1 MPISVAIV
9 GSGPAGFYTAEALV
23 KTLDGGVAVDIVER
37 LPTPFGLIRAGV
49 APDHQTTKKVA
60 RSFEKTAHRPE
71 IRYFGNVEVGRDL
84 TLAELQETHDA
95 VVLAVGAPFDRALG
109 IPGEDKV
116 GVIGS
121 AAFVGWYNAHPDF
134 ADLDPRLNTEAV
146 AVIGNGNV
154 AIDIARVLVKTAAEM
169 ADSDIPE
176 YAQRAIER
184 APVKDVYLFGRRG
197 PIEAK
202 FTNVELREMGVLDDC
217 APVVDAA
224 QLPDAA
230 GEMSDRDRRL
240 KEKNLATLQEFAT
253 QDVGERRKRVHFRFF
268 TSPVEILGGETV
280 EGLRLEKTRLEGGRA
295 VGTGE
300 TFEIACG
307 LVIPAVGYRSVAVAG
322 APFDEANAVVPSDDG
337 RVAPG
342 LYAVGWIKR
351 GPSGVIA
358 TNRPDGV
365 AVAEYIRDDIGN
377 GTKPGRAA
385 LERLLEERGAQVV
398 GFADWKKIEE
408 AEEAGAGAPAPRR
421 KFFRIADMLK
431 VVGTGATRR
440 SAD

>member
-23 KTLDGGVAVDIVER
+23 KTLDGDVAVDILER

-71 IRYFGNVEVGRDL
+71 VRYFGNVEVGRDVA
-84 TLAELQETHDA
+84 LAELQRTHDA
-95 VVLAVGAPFDRALG
+95 VVLAVGAPFDRPLG

-134 ADLDPRLNTEAV
+134 ADLDPDLNTETV
-146 AVIGNGNV
+146 CVIGNGNV
-154 AIDIARVLVKTAAEM
+154 AIDVARVLVKTAAEM

-176 YAQRAIER
+176 YAQRAIAR
-184 APVKDVYLFGRRG
+184 APIKDVYLFGRRG

-202 FTNVELREMGVLDDC
+202 FTNVELREMGRLDEC

-224 QLPDAA
+224 QLPDAV
-230 GEMSDRDRRL
+230 GEMSERDHRL
-240 KEKNLATLQEFAT
+240 KEKNLATLREFAT
-253 QDVGERRKRVHFRFF
+253 QDAGERRKRVHFRFF
-268 TSPVEILGGETV
+268 VSPVEILGGQRV

-295 VGTGE
+295 VGVGE
-300 TFEIACG
+300 TFEVACG
-307 LVIPAVGYRSVAVAG
+307 LVIPAVGYRSVAVEG
-322 APFDEANAVVPSDDG
+322 APFDEANAIVRSEEG

-342 LYAVGWIKR
+342 LYAVGWIRR
-351 GPSGVIA
+351 GPTGVIA

-365 AVAEYIRDDIGN
+365 AVAQCIRDDFGA
-377 GTKPGRAA
+377 GAKPGRVA
-385 LERLLEERGAQVV
+385 LERLLEERGVQVV
-398 GFADWKKIEE
+398 GYADWKRIEQ
-408 AEEAGAGAPAPRR
+408 AEEAGAAAPAPRR
-421 KFFRIADMLK
+421 KLFRIADMLN
-431 VVGTGATRR
+431 VARTGEARR